1 MKKENSIEFKVYG
14 KKALFSDPIT
24 RVGGEKFSYQVPTYQ
39 ALRGIVESIYWKPTF
54 VWVID
59 KVRVMK
65 PIQTASEGV
74 RPINYD
80 GGNTL
85 SYYTYLKDVEY
96 RVKAH
101 FEWNENRSNLA
112 DDRNENKHFFIAK
125 RYLEKGG
132 RRDVFLGTREC
143 QAYVEPCDFDEGI
156 GAYDTLDELSFGL
169 MVHGFT
175 YPDDA
180 TSEEEKNKLSIRFW
194 HPVMK
199 KGVIEFIRPE
209 ECTINRDIREMKMK
223 EFGEGN
229 FVGLKE
235 FNNEFET
242 VGGDDSELDSG
253 SK

>member
-59 KVRVMK
+59 KVRIMR
-65 PIQTASEGV
+65 PIQTISEGI

-96 RVKAH
+96 HVKAH

-112 DDRNENKHFFIAK
+112 EDRNENKHFFIAK

-156 GAYDTLDELSFGL
+156 GAYDDLDELSFGI

-180 TSEEEKNKLSIRFW
+180 IREEEKDKLSVRFW

-209 ECTINRDIREMKMK
+209 ECTLRREIHEMKMK
-223 EFGEGN
+223 EFSKGN
-229 FVGLKE
+229 FIGLDE
-235 FNNEFET
+235 FNIDFKIE
-242 VGGDDSELDSG
+242 GGDDSELDSD